1 MKNAPLAIALLLV
14 SLVVQA
20 GNAPAA
26 DEGQKTAP
34 PDPIVGNWRWGTFK
48 FTVDIRA
55 DGTFQSTDQNLGSGV
70 WKALPSNSSEGK
82 YQLTWLKGAIVD
94 TLTLSRD
101 GKKLSGKNSNREKFT
116 SQRVE

>member
-1 MKNAPLAIALLLV
+1 MKNAFHAFAILLV
-14 SLVVQA
+14 AAVVQA
-20 GNAPAA
+20 ADAPA
-26 DEGQKTAP
+26 DGKKPEP

-70 WKALPSNSSEGK
+70 WKVLPAASNERK

-94 TLTLSRD
+94 TLTLSGD
-101 GKKLSGKNSNREKFT
+101 GKKLSGKNSNREKFS